1 MNNRDYYTDAL
12 LGLATG
18 DALGVPVEFL
28 PRKAL
33 DANPVTG
40 MRAFG
45 AHRQPAGTWSD
56 DSSLTFCLAEMLC
69 KGYDLNELARLF
81 VAWKEDAYWT
91 EHGEVFDIGI
101 ATSAA
106 IYQLRQGVN
115 PVLAGG
121 DTEESNG
128 NGSLMRILPLLFYIK
143 DKPIEERFRII
154 EAVSALTHRHI
165 RSVLGCFIYLELA
178 LQLIQGKEK
187 FMAFE
192 NMKTGVNRFLGQH
205 PVCAQREIDKFHR
218 LLCNPLRDYKIRPV
232 YKFERD
238 EIYSSGYVLHTLE
251 ASIWCLLKTGSYQ
264 DAVLM
269 AVNLGNDTDTTG
281 AVTGGLA
288 GLLYGHEH
296 IPAAWLE
303 VLAQRADILSLAQRL
318 REKLN

>member
-91 EHGEVFDIGI
+91 AHGEVFDIGI

-106 IYQLRQGVN
+106 IYQLQQGVS

-154 EAVSALTHRHI
+154 EAVSALTPA
-165 RSVLGCFIYLELA
+165 Y
-178 LQLIQGKEK
+178 
-187 FMAFE
+187 
-192 NMKTGVNRFLGQH
+192 
-205 PVCAQREIDKFHR
+205 PVCIGLFYLPGTGPATCTGQRKIYGFRKHENRSQPFSR
-218 LLCNPLRDYKIRPV
+218 ATPGLCAK
-232 YKFERD
+232 
-238 EIYSSGYVLHTLE
+238 
-251 ASIWCLLKTGSYQ
+251 
-264 DAVLM
+264 
-269 AVNLGNDTDTTG
+269 
-281 AVTGGLA
+281 GG
-288 GLLYGHEH
+288 
-296 IPAAWLE
+296 
-303 VLAQRADILSLAQRL
+303 Q
-318 REKLN
+318 